1 MLGLTQSEIDAYLA
15 LLKKNPIN
23 GSQLSKACGIARTRI
38 YDVLRG
44 MTQKG
49 MAMELATGQYI
60 PLPREELLKRTR
72 QRYESEFDKLKDLL
86 EKSTV
91 PESPEYVWTIRGY
104 NEVMAKS
111 KEMIMSARSEL
122 YVLLYPEEELVLGE
136 FLQDAETRG
145 VAVKYVAMGKPRLRF
160 RYQVIH
166 PESDSVRKRQGGRV
180 FDVVKDC
187 EELLVGSFQQGRED
201 RSPINW
207 ARNHWF
213 VMAIREGIRHDFF
226 HYFVHKMLDS
236 RKELS
241 KADLRLYEMI
251 KNDSWKTGHL

>member
-1 MLGLTQSEIDAYLA
+1 MLGHTQSEIDAYLA
-15 LLKKNPIN
+15 LLKKNPVN
-23 GSQLSKACGIARTRI
+23 GSQLSKACGIPRTRI

-44 MTQKG
+44 MTHKG
-49 MAMELATGQYI
+49 MALELATGQYI

-72 QRYESEFDKLKDLL
+72 QRYEAELDELQELL
-86 EKSTV
+86 EKATV
-91 PESPEYVWTIRGY
+91 AESQEYVWTIRGY

-111 KEMIMSARSEL
+111 KEMIATARSEL
-122 YVLLYPEEELVLGE
+122 YVLLFPEEELILGE
-136 FLQDAETRG
+136 SLQQAEARG
-145 VAVKYVAMGKPRLRF
+145 VAVKYVAMGKPRLKF

-166 PESDSVRKRQGGRV
+166 PEADIVRKRQAGRI

-201 RSPINW
+201 RSPFNW

-213 VMAIREGIRHDFF
+213 VVAIREGIRHDFF
-226 HYFVHKMLDS
+226 HYFVHKMLDC

-241 KADLRLYEMI
+241 KRDQRLYEMI
-251 KNDSWKTGHL
+251 KNDSWKAGKL

>member
-1 MLGLTQSEIDAYLA
+1 MLGHTQSEIDAYLA
-15 LLKKNPIN
+15 LLKNNPVN
-23 GSQLSKACGIARTRI
+23 GSQLSKMCGIPRTRI

-44 MTQKG
+44 MIQKG
-49 MAMELATGQYI
+49 MAMELATGQYV

-72 QRYESEFDKLKDLL
+72 QRYESAITELEETL
-86 EKSTV
+86 EKASV
-91 PESPEYVWTIRGY
+91 SEAPQYVWTLRGY
-104 NEVMAKS
+104 DQVMAKS
-111 KEMIMSARSEL
+111 KEMIASARKEL

-136 FLQDAETRG
+136 YLQAAETKG
-145 VAVKYVAMGKPRLRF
+145 VAVKCVSMGTPRLKF

-166 PESDSVRKRQGGRV
+166 PESSQVRADQGGRV

-187 EELLVGSFQQGRED
+187 EELVVGNFQEGRED

-226 HYFVHKMLDS
+226 HYLIHKMIDREQALT
-236 RKELS
+236 
-241 KADLRLYEMI
+241 KADQGMYEMI
-251 KNDSWKTGHL
+251 KKDSWGAWPR